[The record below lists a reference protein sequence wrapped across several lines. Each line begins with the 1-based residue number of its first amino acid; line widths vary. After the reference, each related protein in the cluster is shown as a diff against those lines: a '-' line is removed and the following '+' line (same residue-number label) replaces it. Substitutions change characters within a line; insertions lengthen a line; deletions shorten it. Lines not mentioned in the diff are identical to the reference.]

1 MTGRAALALAW
12 LVALVT
18 AALTLGSLSPVLGDF
33 GDDAE
38 FLILGQGLARGDG
51 YAWVNSPEHPAHNRY
66 PPGYPLLL
74 AAAQALTGTTGDPL
88 GAILPSKLVTAATL
102 ALALVA
108 LWRFARSRL
117 SPAWAVAALALFA
130 LDPVPI
136 RFAVQVMSDVPYVPV
151 LLAALLWA
159 ERTHRRPETWR
170 WALLGALL
178 ALGAYVRSIGLPAA
192 AGVLVWAW
200 LTAPRSRALVATAAF
215 VALLAPWWARDAALA
230 GGWRY
235 LEELTS
241 ATYTDPDAGTVSA
254 GGLLARAAD
263 NLAFVLGKPA
273 AFGPLGLLAAA
284 AGALLLVIGARRSA
298 QLRGGAAEWAAAAVC
313 ASVLLWPIK
322 TGRYLLPVIP
332 LLGVYAVLGG
342 LVARDYL
349 ARRTGRRRPWDAAL
363 AGGVT
368 VACAGFALLAARDVA
383 RNVAALQR
391 GSDPAAYYDDRPE
404 WAHYLEVATWLRRN
418 AGPTDVA
425 MARRHFALYVYS
437 GRYADKYRFDTTE
450 DELSYLTAGTARK
463 FVVEDA
469 FDYLRGDFA
478 PLRPALR
485 ARGGDLVLRYETPA
499 PTVRVWE
506 LVRPR

>member
-1 MTGRAALALAW
+1 MSPRAAASLAW
-12 LVALVT
+12 LVALVS

-66 PPGYPLLL
+66 PPGYPALL
-74 AAAQALTGTTGDPL
+74 AAAQLATGTARDAL
-88 GAILPSKLVTAATL
+88 AAILPAKLVTAATL

-108 LWRFARSRL
+108 LWRFARARL
-117 SPAWAVAALALFA
+117 APAWALAALALFA

-151 LLAALLWA
+151 LLVTLLWA
-159 ERTHRRPETWR
+159 EQTRRRREWWR
-170 WALLGALL
+170 WAALGALL

-192 AGVLVWAW
+192 AGVLAWAW
-200 LTAPRSRALVATAAF
+200 LTAPRSRALVASAAF
-215 VALLAPWWARDAALA
+215 IALMSPWWLRDAALA

-235 LEELTS
+235 LEELT
-241 ATYTDPDAGTVSA
+241 AAAYTDPDAGTVSA
-254 GGLLARAAD
+254 GGLLARATD
-263 NLAFVLGKPA
+263 NVAFVLGKPA
-273 AFGPLGLLAAA
+273 AFGPLGLAAA
-284 AGALLLVIGARRSA
+284 TGGLVLLLLGARRSA
-298 QLRGGAAEWAAAAVC
+298 QLRGGAAEWASAAIC

-332 LLGVYAVLGG
+332 ILGVYAVLGG
-342 LVARDYL
+342 LVARDFL
-349 ARRTGRRRPWDAAL
+349 AARGGRRAVWDAAL

-368 VACAGFALLAARDVA
+368 LACAALALLAALDVA
-383 RNVAALQR
+383 RNVTALQR
-391 GSDPAAYYDDRPE
+391 GPDPAAYYDDRPE
-404 WAHYLEVATWLRRN
+404 WAHYLEAATWLRRN

-437 GRYADKYRFDTTE
+437 GRYADKYRFDTSE
-450 DELSYLTAGTARK
+450 DELAYLTAGSARK

-478 PLRPALR
+478 PLQPALR
-485 ARGGDLVLRYETPA
+485 ARGGDLVLRYETPV
-499 PTVRVWE
+499 PRVRIWE
-506 LVRPR
+506 LVRPQ